1 MSEPGFNEDIKQHAT
16 DEQCRAARPEA
27 SVFVEANAGSGKTRV
42 LVDRVVNL
50 LLKDVPPEQ
59 ILCVTYTKAAAA
71 EMKDRL
77 FARLGAW
84 TMMETQALEADFRKM
99 TRRDPAPGELDKVRR
114 LFARALETPGG
125 LKVQTIH
132 AFCESLL
139 RRFPLEA
146 GAPPGFSTLDD
157 SEAEACVETVRRQV
171 LARLQGDEI
180 DRILATGGPEAF
192 ATIMSWARFNRHHL
206 RDRIEAVGGD
216 VQPLINTLYADLGL
230 SQGQDARSV
239 KAEAWLDAPR
249 AELEAA
255 AHAMIHEGSPT
266 DAKRGAVLQAAL
278 DERTPCAPSMP
289 ASHSTSRAM
298 ARARRW

>member
-114 LFARALETPGG
+114 
-125 LKVQTIH
+125 
-132 AFCESLL
+132 
-139 RRFPLEA
+139 
-146 GAPPGFSTLDD
+146 
-157 SEAEACVETVRRQV
+157 
-171 LARLQGDEI
+171 
-180 DRILATGGPEAF
+180 
-192 ATIMSWARFNRHHL
+192 
-206 RDRIEAVGGD
+206 
-216 VQPLINTLYADLGL
+216 
-230 SQGQDARSV
+230 
-239 KAEAWLDAPR
+239 
-249 AELEAA
+249 AELKKAKEAQPKDPK
-255 AHAMIHEGSPT
+255 M
-266 DAKRGAVLQAAL
+266 RG
-278 DERTPCAPSMP
+278 RKGI
-289 ASHSTSRAM
+289 
-298 ARARRW
+298 